1 MKNLDRIVE
10 VQIALNTSGIDTQ
23 DFSSILVIGA
33 HFHSLGRVGIYSST
47 SELVEDGF
55 RTDDPLYKAVEAI
68 FSQTPHVPEVRIGRR
83 QVDGISVRVGKVA
96 PKGTYTF
103 YIKTRDKE
111 GTLKET
117 PYAYTN
123 NNGQI
128 ADILKGLGDVVTA
141 DAEAVVTAS
150 LSGDELIVASRNNT
164 DFAFSVS
171 KNLEATVSSATES
184 IADTMEAVTADDGN
198 FYGIGLTSRE
208 EKDILAMAEW
218 AEANEKLFA
227 TATAKDGAY
236 QSDVDSDLGSK
247 LKAKNFYRTYWF
259 YHALE
264 NEFPEIALMSRCFTS
279 YPGGETWALKKLA
292 AITTDN
298 LSSTKVKAIC
308 GDKNNSGKN
317 GNAFVAFR
325 NISCTQGGMVA
336 AGEWIDVIRFRDW
349 LKEEISVNVFNLL
362 INREK
367 VPYTDEGIAQVE
379 ARIRDAL
386 VLGQRRGGVATTEY
400 DEEGRENLGFTVTV
414 PLASSVSA
422 NTKAKRKLTDVFF
435 TARLAGAIHFVE
447 IKGSL
452 TYENLIAG

>member
-23 DFSSILVIGA
+23 DFSSILVVGP
-33 HFHSLGRVGIYSST
+33 HFHSLSRVEIYPST
-47 SELVEDGF
+47 SEMVEDGF
-55 RTDDPLYKAVEAI
+55 RTDDPLYKAAEAI

-96 PKGTYTF
+96 PKGAYTL
-103 YIKTRDKE
+103 YVKTRDKE

-198 FYGIGLTSRE
+198 FYGIGLASRE

-236 QSDVDSDLGSK
+236 QSDVDTDLGSK

-264 NEFPEIALMSRCFTS
+264 NEFPELALMSRCFTS

-298 LSSTKVKAIC
+298 LSATKLKAIC

-317 GNAFVAFR
+317 GNAFVPFR

-362 INREK
+362 INRDK

-386 VLGQRRGGVATTEY
+386 VLGQRRGGVAPTEY

-435 TARLAGAIHFVE
+435 TARLTGAIHFVE

>member
-1 MKNLDRIVE
+1 
-10 VQIALNTSGIDTQ
+10 
-23 DFSSILVIGA
+23 
-33 HFHSLGRVGIYSST
+33 
-47 SELVEDGF
+47 
-55 RTDDPLYKAVEAI
+55 
-68 FSQTPHVPEVRIGRR
+68 
-83 QVDGISVRVGKVA
+83 
-96 PKGTYTF
+96 
-103 YIKTRDKE
+103 
-111 GTLKET
+111 
-117 PYAYTN
+117 
-123 NNGQI
+123 
-128 ADILKGLGDVVTA
+128 
-141 DAEAVVTAS
+141 
-150 LSGDELIVASRNNT
+150 
-164 DFAFSVS
+164 
-171 KNLEATVSSATES
+171 
-184 IADTMEAVTADDGN
+184 MEAVTADDGN
-198 FYGIGLTSRE
+198 FYGIGLASRE

-236 QSDVDSDLGSK
+236 QSDVDTDLGSK

-264 NEFPEIALMSRCFTS
+264 NEFPELALSRCFTS

-298 LSSTKVKAIC
+298 LSATKLKAIC

-317 GNAFVAFR
+317 GNAFVPFR

-386 VLGQRRGGVATTEY
+386 VLGQRRGGVAPTEY
-400 DEEGRENLGFTVTV
+400 DEDGRENLGFTVTV

>member
-23 DFSSILVIGA
+23 NFSSILVVGP
-33 HFHSLGRVGIYSST
+33 HFHSLSRVTIYSDT
-47 SELVEDGF
+47 SEMIDDGF
-55 RTDDPLYKAVEAI
+55 ETTDPLYKAAEAV
-68 FSQTPHVPEVRIGRR
+68 FSQIPHVPELRIGRR
-83 QVDGISVRVGKVA
+83 EVEKIVVHVGKLT
-96 PKGTYTF
+96 PKGTYTLHV
-103 YIKTRDKE
+103 KTRDAE
-111 GTLKET
+111 GNIKNM
-117 PYAYTN
+117 PYSYTN
-123 NNGQI
+123 NSGQEAAI
-128 ADILKGLGDVVTA
+128 LTGLANAVAADNSAVITATAASEGL
-141 DAEAVVTAS
+141 
-150 LSGDELIVASRNNT
+150 IIASRSEKA
-164 DFAFSVS
+164 FALDVS
-171 KNLEATVSSATES
+171 KNLEAAVHSVKEK
-184 IADTMEAVTADDGN
+184 IADTMEAIAADDGN
-198 FYGIGLTSRE
+198 FYGIGLTSRDE
-208 EKDILAMAEW
+208 TDIFAMAEW

-236 QSDVDSDLGSK
+236 QSDVDTDLGSK

-259 YHALE
+259 YHALP
-264 NEFPEIALMSRCFTS
+264 NEFPELALMSRCFTV

-298 LSSTKVKAIC
+298 LSSTKVTAIC
-308 GDKNNSGKN
+308 GNKNVTGKN
-317 GNAFVAFR
+317 GNAFVPFR

-349 LKEEISVNVFNLL
+349 LKEEISINVFNLL
-362 INREK
+362 VNTDK

-386 VLGQRRGGVATTEY
+386 TLGQRRGGIAQTEY
-400 DEEGRENLGFTVTV
+400 DEEGRKNLGYTVTV
-414 PLASSVSA
+414 PLSSSISP

-452 TYENLIAG
+452 TYENLITG

>member
-23 DFSSILVIGA
+23 NFSSILVVGP
-33 HFHSLGRVGIYSST
+33 HFHSLSRVTIYSDT
-47 SELVEDGF
+47 SEMIDDGF
-55 RTDDPLYKAVEAI
+55 ETTDPLYKAAEAV
-68 FSQTPHVPEVRIGRR
+68 FSQIPHVPELRIGRR
-83 QVDGISVRVGKVA
+83 EVEKIVVHVGKLT
-96 PKGTYTF
+96 PKGTYTLHV
-103 YIKTRDKE
+103 KTRDAE
-111 GTLKET
+111 GNIK
-117 PYAYTN
+117 
-123 NNGQI
+123 
-128 ADILKGLGDVVTA
+128 DTA
-141 DAEAVVTAS
+141 DSSAVITATAAS
-150 LSGDELIVASRNNT
+150 EGLIIASRSET
-164 DFAFSVS
+164 AFSFDVS
-171 KNLEATVSSATES
+171 KNLEAAVHSVKEK
-184 IADTMEAVTADDGN
+184 IADTMEAITADDGN

-208 EKDILAMAEW
+208 EQDIFAMAEW

-236 QSDVDSDLGSK
+236 QSDVDTDLGSK

-259 YHALE
+259 YHALP
-264 NEFPEIALMSRCFTS
+264 NEFPELALMSRCFTV

-298 LSSTKVKAIC
+298 LSSTKVTAIC
-308 GDKNNSGKN
+308 GNKNVTGKN
-317 GNAFVAFR
+317 GNAFVPFR

-349 LKEEISVNVFNLL
+349 LKEEISINVFNLL
-362 INREK
+362 VNTDK

-386 VLGQRRGGVATTEY
+386 TLGQRRGGIAQTEY
-400 DEEGRENLGFTVTV
+400 DEEGRKNLGYTVTV
-414 PLASSVSA
+414 PLSSSISP

-452 TYENLIAG
+452 TYENLITG

>member
-23 DFSSILVIGA
+23 DFSSILVVGA

-47 SELVEDGF
+47 SEMVEDGF

-96 PKGTYTF
+96 PKGVYTL
-103 YIKTRDKE
+103 YVKTRDRE

-141 DAEAVVTAS
+141 DTEAAVTAS

-171 KNLEATVSSATES
+171 KNLEATVSSTTES

-198 FYGIGLTSRE
+198 FYGIGLASRE

-264 NEFPEIALMSRCFTS
+264 NEFPELALMSRCFTS

-298 LSSTKVKAIC
+298 LSSTKLKAIC

-349 LKEEISVNVFNLL
+349 LKEEISINVFNLL

-386 VLGQRRGGVATTEY
+386 VLGQRRGGVAPTEY
-400 DEEGRENLGFTVTV
+400 DEDGRENLGFTVTV

-447 IKGSL
+447 IKGAL

>member
-23 DFSSILVIGA
+23 DFSSILVVGP
-33 HFHSLGRVGIYSST
+33 HFHSLSRVGIYAAT
-47 SELVEDGF
+47 SEMVEDGF
-55 RTDDPLYKAVEAI
+55 RTDDPLYKAAEAI

-96 PKGTYTF
+96 PKGAYTL
-103 YIKTRDKE
+103 YVKTRDKE

-198 FYGIGLTSRE
+198 FYGIGLASRE

-236 QSDVDSDLGSK
+236 QSDVDTDLGSK

-264 NEFPEIALMSRCFTS
+264 NEFPELALMSRCFTS

-298 LSSTKVKAIC
+298 LSATKLKAIC

-317 GNAFVAFR
+317 GNAFVPFR

-362 INREK
+362 INRDK

-386 VLGQRRGGVATTEY
+386 VLGQRRGGVAPTEY

-435 TARLAGAIHFVE
+435 TARLTGAIHFVE

>member
-23 DFSSILVIGA
+23 DFSSILVVGP
-33 HFHSLGRVGIYSST
+33 HFHSLSRVGIYSST
-47 SELVEDGF
+47 SEMVEDGF
-55 RTDDPLYKAVEAI
+55 RTDDPLYKAAEAV

-83 QVDGISVRVGKVA
+83 QADGISVRVGKVA
-96 PKGTYTF
+96 PKGAYTL
-103 YIKTRDKE
+103 YVKTRDKE

-128 ADILKGLGDVVTA
+128 ADILKGLGDVVKA
-141 DAEAVVTAS
+141 DAEAVVPTS
-150 LSGDELIVASRNNT
+150 LSGDGLIVTSRNNP

-184 IADTMEAVTADDGN
+184 IVDTMEAVTADDGN
-198 FYGIGLTSRE
+198 FYGIGLASRE

-236 QSDVDSDLGSK
+236 QGDVDSDLGSK

-264 NEFPEIALMSRCFTS
+264 NEFPELALMSRCFTS

-298 LSSTKVKAIC
+298 LSSTKLKAIC

-317 GNAFVAFR
+317 GNAFVPFR

-386 VLGQRRGGVATTEY
+386 VLGQRRGGVAPTEY

>member
-1 MKNLDRIVE
+1 
-10 VQIALNTSGIDTQ
+10 
-23 DFSSILVIGA
+23 
-33 HFHSLGRVGIYSST
+33 
-47 SELVEDGF
+47 
-55 RTDDPLYKAVEAI
+55 
-68 FSQTPHVPEVRIGRR
+68 
-83 QVDGISVRVGKVA
+83 
-96 PKGTYTF
+96 
-103 YIKTRDKE
+103 
-111 GTLKET
+111 
-117 PYAYTN
+117 
-123 NNGQI
+123 
-128 ADILKGLGDVVTA
+128 
-141 DAEAVVTAS
+141 
-150 LSGDELIVASRNNT
+150 
-164 DFAFSVS
+164 
-171 KNLEATVSSATES
+171 
-184 IADTMEAVTADDGN
+184 MEAVTADDGN
-198 FYGIGLTSRE
+198 FYGIGLAGRE

-236 QSDVDSDLGSK
+236 QSDVDTDLGSK

-264 NEFPEIALMSRCFTS
+264 NEFPELALMSRCFTS

-298 LSSTKVKAIC
+298 LSATKLKAIC

-317 GNAFVAFR
+317 GNAFVPFR

-362 INREK
+362 INRDK

-386 VLGQRRGGVATTEY
+386 VLGQRRGGVAPTEY

>member
-23 DFSSILVIGA
+23 DFSSILVVGA

-47 SELVEDGF
+47 SEMVEDGF
-55 RTDDPLYKAVEAI
+55 RTDDPLYKAAEAI

-96 PKGTYTF
+96 PKGTYTI

-141 DAEAVVTAS
+141 DAEAVVTAL

-198 FYGIGLTSRE
+198 FYGIGLASRE

-236 QSDVDSDLGSK
+236 QSDVNTDLGSK

-259 YHALE
+259 YHALPE
-264 NEFPEIALMSRCFTS
+264 EFPELALMSRCFTS

-298 LSSTKVKAIC
+298 LSSTKLKAIC

>member
-23 DFSSILVIGA
+23 DFSSILVVGA

-47 SELVEDGF
+47 SEMVEDGF
-55 RTDDPLYKAVEAI
+55 RTDDPLYKAAEAI

-96 PKGTYTF
+96 PKGTYTI

-184 IADTMEAVTADDGN
+184 LADTMEAVTADDGN
-198 FYGIGLTSRE
+198 FYGIGLASRE

-236 QSDVDSDLGSK
+236 QGDVDSDLGSK

-259 YHALE
+259 YHALPE
-264 NEFPEIALMSRCFTS
+264 EFPELALMSRCFTS

-298 LSSTKVKAIC
+298 LSSTKLKAIC

-349 LKEEISVNVFNLL
+349 LKEEIGVNVFNLL